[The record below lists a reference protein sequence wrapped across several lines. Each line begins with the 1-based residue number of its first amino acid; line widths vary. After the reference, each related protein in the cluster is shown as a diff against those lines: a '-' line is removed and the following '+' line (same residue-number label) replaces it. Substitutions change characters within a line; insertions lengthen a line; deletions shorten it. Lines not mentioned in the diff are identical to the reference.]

1 MAEKP
6 EWQKQ
11 EEEQIE
17 KAKSEGK
24 GGQIVYVSD
33 NSFNCFPVISYV
45 PLKQN
50 KYPFVITAPVG
61 MQDPKYNWYTCGWE
75 DMSVVSQLNEVKH
88 LKSDVDSVKG
98 YVKQLYM
105 LCLGQGLLGSSKVP
119 SADDTTNTT
128 NTTNP
133 STDDTSQSSSSN

>member
-17 KAKSEGK
+17 KAKAEGK

-50 KYPFVITAPVG
+50 RYPFVITAPVG

-88 LKSDVDSVKG
+88 LKSDVDDVKEHIS
-98 YVKQLYM
+98 QLYM
-105 LCLGQGLLGSSKVP
+105 LYLKQALPDINKLANINDKADKDSS
-119 SADDTTNTT
+119 
-128 NTTNP
+128 
-133 STDDTSQSSSSN
+133 STDDTSQSSSN

>member
-17 KAKSEGK
+17 KAKAEGK

-50 KYPFVITAPVG
+50 RYPFVITAPVG

-88 LKSDVDSVKG
+88 LKSDVDDVKEHIS
-98 YVKQLYM
+98 QLYM
-105 LCLGQGLLGSSKVP
+105 LYLKQALPDINKLANINDKADKDSS
-119 SADDTTNTT
+119 
-128 NTTNP
+128 
-133 STDDTSQSSSSN
+133 STDDTSQSSN

>member
-17 KAKSEGK
+17 KAKAEGK

-33 NSFNCFPVISYV
+33 NSFNCYPVISYV

-50 KYPFVITAPVG
+50 QYPFVITAPVG

-88 LKSDVDSVKG
+88 LKSDVTSLDARIG
-98 YVKQLYM
+98 QLTV
-105 LCLGQGLLGSSKVP
+105 LV
-119 SADDTTNTT
+119 SALSMPDIIDNIKNNKNNTDTTNNT
-128 NTTNP
+128 NN
-133 STDDTSQSSSSN
+133 TDSDDANK

>member
-17 KAKSEGK
+17 KAKAEGK

-33 NSFNCFPVISYV
+33 NSFNCYPVISYV

-50 KYPFVITAPVG
+50 RYPFVITAPVG

-88 LKSDVDSVKG
+88 LKSDVDDVKEHIS
-98 YVKQLYM
+98 QLYM
-105 LCLGQGLLGSSKVP
+105 LYLKQALPDINKLANINDKADKDSS
-119 SADDTTNTT
+119 
-128 NTTNP
+128 
-133 STDDTSQSSSSN
+133 STDDTSQSSSN

>member
-17 KAKSEGK
+17 KAKAEGK

-33 NSFNCFPVISYV
+33 NSFNCYPVISYV

-50 KYPFVITAPVG
+50 QYPFVITAPVG

-88 LKSDVDSVKG
+88 LKSDVDDVKEHIS
-98 YVKQLYM
+98 QLYM
-105 LCLGQGLLGSSKVP
+105 LYLKQALPDINKLANINDKADKDSS
-119 SADDTTNTT
+119 
-128 NTTNP
+128 
-133 STDDTSQSSSSN
+133 STDDTSQSSSN

>member
-17 KAKSEGK
+17 KAKAEGK

-33 NSFNCFPVISYV
+33 NSFNCYPVISYV

-50 KYPFVITAPVG
+50 QYPFVITAPVG

-88 LKSDVDSVKG
+88 LKSDVTNLDARIGDLIVLINAMT
-98 YVKQLYM
+98 V
-105 LCLGQGLLGSSKVP
+105 LG
-119 SADDTTNTT
+119 TTDNIDNKRNNTT
-128 NTTNP
+128 SDTN
-133 STDDTSQSSSSN
+133 STDAKDSTDNNK

>member
-11 EEEQIE
+11 EEEQIA
-17 KAKSEGK
+17 KAKAEGK

-88 LKSDVDSVKG
+88 LKSDVDDVKEHIS
-98 YVKQLYM
+98 QLYI
-105 LCLGQGLLGSSKVP
+105 LYLKQALPDINKLANINDKADTDSSSV
-119 SADDTTNTT
+119 
-128 NTTNP
+128 
-133 STDDTSQSSSSN
+133 DDTSQNSGN

>member
-1 MAEKP
+1 MADKP

-17 KAKSEGK
+17 KAKAEGK

-50 KYPFVITAPVG
+50 RYPFVITAPVG

-88 LKSDVDSVKG
+88 LKSDVDSVKEI
-98 YVKQLYM
+98 VSQLYM
-105 LCLGQGLLGSSKVP
+105 LYLKQALPDINKLSNI
-119 SADDTTNTT
+119 DNETNTDNQSAT
-128 NTTNP
+128 NN
-133 STDDTSQSSSSN
+133 TSQSSS

>member
-17 KAKSEGK
+17 KAKAEGK

-33 NSFNCFPVISYV
+33 NSFNCYPVISYV

-88 LKSDVDSVKG
+88 LKSDVDDVKEHIS
-98 YVKQLYM
+98 QLYM
-105 LCLGQGLLGSSKVP
+105 LYLKQALPDINKLANINDKADKDSS
-119 SADDTTNTT
+119 
-128 NTTNP
+128 
-133 STDDTSQSSSSN
+133 STDDTSQSSSN

>member
-17 KAKSEGK
+17 KAKAEGK
-24 GGQIVYVSD
+24 GGQIIYVSN
-33 NSFNCFPVISYV
+33 NSFNCYPVISYV

-88 LKSDVDSVKG
+88 LKSDVDDVKEHIS
-98 YVKQLYM
+98 QLYM
-105 LCLGQGLLGSSKVP
+105 LYLKQALPDINKLANINDKADTDSSSV
-119 SADDTTNTT
+119 
-128 NTTNP
+128 
-133 STDDTSQSSSSN
+133 DDTSQNSGN

>member
-11 EEEQIE
+11 EEEQIA
-17 KAKSEGK
+17 KAKAEGK

-88 LKSDVDSVKG
+88 LKSDVDDVKEHIS
-98 YVKQLYM
+98 QLYM
-105 LCLGQGLLGSSKVP
+105 LYLKQALPDINKLANINDKADTDSSSV
-119 SADDTTNTT
+119 
-128 NTTNP
+128 
-133 STDDTSQSSSSN
+133 DDTSQNSGN

>member
-17 KAKSEGK
+17 KAKAEGK

-33 NSFNCFPVISYV
+33 NSFNCYPVISYV

-88 LKSDVDSVKG
+88 LKSDVDSVKEHIS
-98 YVKQLYM
+98 QLYM
-105 LCLGQGLLGSSKVP
+105 LYLKQALPDINKLANINDKADTDSS
-119 SADDTTNTT
+119 
-128 NTTNP
+128 
-133 STDDTSQSSSSN
+133 STDDTSQNSGN

>member
-17 KAKSEGK
+17 KAKAEGK

-33 NSFNCFPVISYV
+33 NSFNCYPVISYV

-88 LKSDVDSVKG
+88 LKSDVTSLDARIG
-98 YVKQLYM
+98 QLTV
-105 LCLGQGLLGSSKVP
+105 LV
-119 SADDTTNTT
+119 SALSMPDIIDNIKNNKNNTDTTNNT
-128 NTTNP
+128 NNTD
-133 STDDTSQSSSSN
+133 SDDTNK

>member
-17 KAKSEGK
+17 KAKAEGK
-24 GGQIVYVSD
+24 GGQIIYVSN
-33 NSFNCFPVISYV
+33 NSFNCYPVISYV

-88 LKSDVDSVKG
+88 LKSDVDNVKEHIS
-98 YVKQLYM
+98 QLYM
-105 LCLGQGLLGSSKVP
+105 LYLKQALPDINKLANINDKADTDSSSV
-119 SADDTTNTT
+119 
-128 NTTNP
+128 
-133 STDDTSQSSSSN
+133 DDTSQNSGN

>member
-17 KAKSEGK
+17 KAKAEGK

-33 NSFNCFPVISYV
+33 NSFNCYPVISYV

-88 LKSDVDSVKG
+88 LKSDVDNVKEI
-98 YVKQLYM
+98 VSQLYM
-105 LCLGQGLLGSSKVP
+105 LYLKQALPDINKLSNV
-119 SADDTTNTT
+119 DNET

-133 STDDTSQSSSSN
+133 STDDTSQSSSN

>member
-17 KAKSEGK
+17 KAKAEGK
-24 GGQIVYVSD
+24 GGQIIYVSD
-33 NSFNCFPVISYV
+33 NSFNCYPVISYV

-88 LKSDVDSVKG
+88 LKSDVDDVKEHIS
-98 YVKQLYM
+98 QLYM
-105 LCLGQGLLGSSKVP
+105 LYLKQALPDINKLANV
-119 SADDTTNTT
+119 DNET

-133 STDDTSQSSSSN
+133 STDDTSQSSGN

>member
-17 KAKSEGK
+17 KAKAEGK

-33 NSFNCFPVISYV
+33 NSFNCYPVISYV

-50 KYPFVITAPVG
+50 RYPFVITAPVG

-88 LKSDVDSVKG
+88 LKSDVDSVKEI
-98 YVKQLYM
+98 VSQLYM
-105 LCLGQGLLGSSKVP
+105 LYLKQALPDINKLSNI
-119 SADDTTNTT
+119 DNETNTDNQSAT
-128 NTTNP
+128 NN
-133 STDDTSQSSSSN
+133 TSQSSS

>member
-17 KAKSEGK
+17 KAKAEGK

-33 NSFNCFPVISYV
+33 NSFNCYPVISYV

-88 LKSDVDSVKG
+88 LKSDVDNVKEHIS
-98 YVKQLYM
+98 QLYM
-105 LCLGQGLLGSSKVP
+105 LYLKQALPDINKLANINDKADKDSS
-119 SADDTTNTT
+119 
-128 NTTNP
+128 
-133 STDDTSQSSSSN
+133 STDDTSQSSN

>member
-17 KAKSEGK
+17 KAKAEGK

-50 KYPFVITAPVG
+50 RYPFVITAPVG

-88 LKSDVDSVKG
+88 LKSDVDSVKEI
-98 YVKQLYM
+98 VSQLYM
-105 LCLGQGLLGSSKVP
+105 LYLKQALPDINKLSNI
-119 SADDTTNTT
+119 DNETNTDNQSAT
-128 NTTNP
+128 NN
-133 STDDTSQSSSSN
+133 TSQSSS

>member
-17 KAKSEGK
+17 KAKAEGK

-50 KYPFVITAPVG
+50 RYPFVITAPVG

-88 LKSDVDSVKG
+88 LKQAVTNLDSRMGDLIVLINAMT
-98 YVKQLYM
+98 V
-105 LCLGQGLLGSSKVP
+105 LGNT
-119 SADDTTNTT
+119 DNNNTT
-128 NTTNP
+128 NDTDNTGAKD
-133 STDDTSQSSSSN
+133 STDNNK

>member
-17 KAKSEGK
+17 KAKAEGK

-33 NSFNCFPVISYV
+33 NSFNCYPVISYV

-88 LKSDVDSVKG
+88 LKSDVNDVKEI
-98 YVKQLYM
+98 VSQLYM
-105 LCLGQGLLGSSKVP
+105 LYLKQALPDINKLSNI
-119 SADDTTNTT
+119 DNETNTD
-128 NTTNP
+128 NQ
-133 STDDTSQSSSSN
+133 SATDNTSQSSS

>member
-17 KAKSEGK
+17 KAKAEGK

-33 NSFNCFPVISYV
+33 NSFNCYPVISYV

-88 LKSDVDSVKG
+88 LKSDVDSVKEI
-98 YVKQLYM
+98 VSQLYM
-105 LCLGQGLLGSSKVP
+105 LYLKQALPDINKLSNI
-119 SADDTTNTT
+119 DNETNTDNQSAT
-128 NTTNP
+128 NN
-133 STDDTSQSSSSN
+133 TSQSSS

>member
-17 KAKSEGK
+17 KAKAEGK

-33 NSFNCFPVISYV
+33 NSFNCYPVISYV

-50 KYPFVITAPVG
+50 RYPFVITAPVG

-88 LKSDVDSVKG
+88 LKSDVDSVKEI
-98 YVKQLYM
+98 VSQLYM
-105 LCLGQGLLGSSKVP
+105 FYLKQALPDINKLSNI
-119 SADDTTNTT
+119 DNETNTDNQSAT
-128 NTTNP
+128 NN
-133 STDDTSQSSSSN
+133 TSQSSS